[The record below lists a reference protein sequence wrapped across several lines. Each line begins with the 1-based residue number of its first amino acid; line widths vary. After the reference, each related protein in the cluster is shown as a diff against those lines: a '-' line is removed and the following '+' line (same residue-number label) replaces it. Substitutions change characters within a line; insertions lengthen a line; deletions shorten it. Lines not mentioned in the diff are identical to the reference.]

1 MGGEHRSWLS
11 ERPENEEGRM
21 QMRCRLKKIRA
32 GSIVGTGSGEAEGE
46 TGHNRKP
53 IETIT

>member
-11 ERPENEEGRM
+11 ERTENEEGRM

-32 GSIVGTGSGEAEGE
+32 AALWGQGVGEAEGE

>member
-11 ERPENEEGRM
+11 ERTENEEGRM